1 MVSNLLKYAA
11 RTGALKGTAI
21 HNSGATR
28 AVVLPFRVADTATME
43 NEPKYE
49 DEKNTPPGVNIRKL
63 REARGLSLREMGKL
77 CIPELAHTTITR
89 IENNG
94 GWQRETIERLAKALQ
109 VKHYQDL
116 FLPSELFGYSYLGD
130 EAKQRVANM
139 VQDSADAQQYRKRNS
154 Q

>member
-1 MVSNLLKYAA
+1 M
-11 RTGALKGTAI
+11 KGTAT
-21 HNSGATR
+21 HSSGATK
-28 AVVLPFRVADTATME
+28 AVVLPFRVADTATMK
-43 NEPKYE
+43 NEPNYNN
-49 DEKNTPPGVNIRKL
+49 EKNMPPGVNIRNL
-63 REARGLSLREMGKL
+63 REAKGLSLREMGKL

-116 FLPSELFGYSYLGD
+116 FLPPELFGYSYLD
-130 EAKQRVANM
+130 EEAKQRVANM
-139 VQDSADAQQYRKRNS
+139 VQDSADAQQYRKRSS